1 MKVLIVAGNWD
12 TNGGRKSGLIEKMY
26 NAMAEY
32 AKDWEIDYFNGGNY
46 SDLEQIIQTAKEYTN
61 IFWFANVPNDLPKV
75 RNIKAVNPI
84 ATVIGSKRN
93 NNEYTFVEVL
103 NKSLEQRNN
112 LTIEFSKTEDNPNI
126 KMLLFDPLGAAW
138 YDGYDINELVVK
150 MVNRIKFINTTRR
163 DRTHPFGLEDTIPN
177 EEDFFE
183 YVREV
188 ANIFHKTIEHADG
201 VTRFLGNASFRKDN
215 KHVYVSQRDVDKA
228 FISRETFVKTFLS
241 EETNI
246 LYYYGDKKPS
256 KDAIVQANF
265 YKEFPNINYI
275 VHSHCYVKDAPFTK
289 TPVPCGALDEIDEVN
304 AVIRTAFNNDFT
316 KNYYAVNLYGHGCLV
331 FGNSLDDMRKTEYAT
346 RHLPENLDK

>member
-1 MKVLIVAGNWD
+1 MKTLIVAGNWD
-12 TNGGRKSGLIEKMY
+12 LNGGRKSGLIEKMY
-26 NAMAEY
+26 VAMTKY
-32 AKDWEIDYFNGGNY
+32 SDWEIDYFNGGNY
-46 SDLEQIIQTAKEYTN
+46 QNLENIIQTAWAYKT
-61 IFWFANVPNDLPKV
+61 IFWFVNVPNDLPKV
-75 RNIKAVNPI
+75 RNIKAINPL

-103 NKSLEQRNN
+103 NKALEQRNN

-138 YDGYDINELVVK
+138 YDGYDVDKLVVN
-150 MVNRIKFINTTRR
+150 MVKRINFVNTTLRN
-163 DRTHPFGLEDTIPN
+163 RTHPLNLEAEIPD

-201 VTRFLGNASFRKDN
+201 VTRFLGNASFRKDGD
-215 KHVYVSQRDVDKA
+215 VYVSQRDVDKA
-228 FISRETFVKTFLS
+228 FISKETFVKTKYS
-241 EETNI
+241 TNTKM
-246 LYYYGDKKPS
+246 LYYFGEHKPS

-265 YKEFPNINYI
+265 YNEFPNINYI

-304 AVIRTAFNNDFT
+304 EVIKNKFNNDFS
-316 KNYYAVNLYGHGCLV
+316 KNYYAINLYGHGCLV
-331 FGNSLDDMRKTEYAT
+331 FGNSLDDMKKTEYVT
-346 RHLPENLDK
+346 RHLPENLYN